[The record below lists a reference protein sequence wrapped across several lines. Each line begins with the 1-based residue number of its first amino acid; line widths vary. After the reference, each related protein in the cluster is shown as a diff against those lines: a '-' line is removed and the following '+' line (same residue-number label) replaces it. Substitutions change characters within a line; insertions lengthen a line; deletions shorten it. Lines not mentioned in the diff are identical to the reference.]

1 MTPDDF
7 VKLAKKDLFCTHSA
21 SRPHTLNTAAE
32 KGHDVTLIT
41 AKGSSMAGKSTHKA
55 TAAYAYEKVLSS
67 TLNVLEIIEPSWDY
81 TIEKDYYVI

>member
-1 MTPDDF
+1 MNMTPDDF

-55 TAAYAYEKVLSS
+55 TAAYAYKKKF
-67 TLNVLEIIEPSWDY
+67 Y
-81 TIEKDYYVI
+81 RQR